1 MTEFFYM
8 GGYGA
13 YIWPAYGVAA
23 LVMIGLMVA
32 TLRSLKARE
41 AELALLE
48 ADREKWGRHAVDT
61 PTRDDPS

>member
-23 LVMIGLMVA
+23 LVMIGLVVA
-32 TLRSLKARE
+32 TLRSLKLRE
-41 AELALLE
+41 AELAKLE
-48 ADREKWGRHAVDT
+48 AEKEKWGRRTNDGPTADT
-61 PTRDDPS
+61 PS